1 VKKQSHE
8 VSKGLV
14 FLFYMIFFSN
24 LLINLDHGILAACTT
39 ELRDDLKL
47 TNMQIGVLGS
57 LVYFGL
63 VIGKYI

>member
-1 VKKQSHE
+1 
-8 VSKGLV
+8 
-14 FLFYMIFFSN
+14 MIFFSN